1 MPIVVQLLSATVVV
15 VVLLLPQLQ
24 LVAIL
29 VDRQE
34 PLLVVAL
41 QGLSEELMVHWD
53 RVVMVVL
60 PLVVA
65 AVVDTMEVEEP
76 PMQVVEV
83 GPVGV
88 KRKVLSMLLAPGL
101 AMDRQ
106 LSPGILQLPLSTQL
120 LLPLSNLLPLVPLDP
135 LWRQRHH
142 LL

>member
-106 LSPGILQLPLSTQL
+106 LSPGIL